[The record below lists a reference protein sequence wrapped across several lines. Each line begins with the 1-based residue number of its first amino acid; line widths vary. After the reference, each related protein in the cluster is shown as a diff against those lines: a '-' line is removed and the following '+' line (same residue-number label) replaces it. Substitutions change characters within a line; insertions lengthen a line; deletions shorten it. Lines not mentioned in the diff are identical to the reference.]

1 LASWEQSILPKDLD
15 RESIVAKEKSTMSKR
30 IIELSAA
37 AAIVMALP
45 VVAAQ
50 NVAYSTSPVAV
61 TSCSVN
67 ETYLGG
73 IPSGG
78 APQQYVTSGFSLS
91 YVNKS
96 NVEAK
101 TVKIL
106 VNDGDRTQSLVANGT
121 FAPGVEIERDFSAN
135 GETSVRQNL
144 SCNVAEVDFADGS
157 AWHAAPRN
165 VATR

>member
-1 LASWEQSILPKDLD
+1 
-15 RESIVAKEKSTMSKR
+15 MSYR

-45 VVAAQ
+45 VVAAAQ
-50 NVAYSTSPVAV
+50 SVAYSTSPVAL

-67 ETYLGG
+67 ESFMPGLPFGG
-73 IPSGG
+73 P
-78 APQQYVTSGFSLS
+78 PQQFVASGISLS

-96 NVEAK
+96 NVAAK
-101 TVKIL
+101 TVKIVL
-106 VNDGDRTQSLVANGT
+106 NDGDRTQSLVATGT
-121 FAPGVEIERDFSAN
+121 FAPGVEIERNFAAN
-135 GETSVRQNL
+135 GATNARQNA

-157 AWHAAPRN
+157 AWHSAPGS

>member
-1 LASWEQSILPKDLD
+1 
-15 RESIVAKEKSTMSKR
+15 MSNR
-30 IIELSAA
+30 IIELTAA

-45 VVAAQ
+45 VVAAAQ
-50 NVAYSTSPVAV
+50 NVAYTTSPVAV

-73 IPSGG
+73 LPYGG
-78 APQQYVTSGFSLS
+78 APQHYVTSGINLS

-96 NVEAK
+96 NVAAK

-106 VNDGDRTQSLVANGT
+106 MNDGDRTQTLVASGT
-121 FAPGVEIERDFSAN
+121 FAPGVEIERNFSAN
-135 GETSVRQNL
+135 GATSAQQNAN
-144 SCNVAEVDFADGS
+144 CNVAEVDFADGS